1 MTSQEAR
8 DLGVT
13 SGIEDVENVL
23 AEQGLDAVKAT
34 LAPGHLGW
42 DEAAINAAAHTFDG
56 VPEEHREA
64 YYEAY
69 ASAARQHAEELCE
82 WEQAESYQRKV
93 DAEEKGHRPHDH

>member
-1 MTSQEAR
+1 MNAKDAR

-23 AEQGLDAVKAT
+23 AEQGIDAVKAT

-42 DEAAINAAAHTFDG
+42 DEAAINAAAHKADG
-56 VPEEHREA
+56 VPEEHKAA

-69 ASAARQHAEELCE
+69 AGAARQHAEELCDPDP
-82 WEQAESYQRKV
+82 R
-93 DAEEKGHRPHDH
+93 H